1 MLNPRKL
8 LRHRL
13 RKSPP
18 SLEEADSNLRRLVE
32 EQNSIASVDAAISES
47 KETLRNARS
56 SVGRSMLRK
65 SDEDTD
71 DGNAS
76 TLLHAGRQGILDA
89 AARRAK
95 LPVGFVFDHHVA
107 RTLAD
112 ELHRQLV
119 TLTNNVP
126 TDILAAKALEAQ
138 IQSALRSYSNSIQ
151 RLLTPMTF
159 R

>member
-1 MLNPRKL
+1 
-8 LRHRL
+8 
-13 RKSPP
+13 
-18 SLEEADSNLRRLVE
+18 VE

-65 SDEDTD
+65 SDEDAN

-76 TLLHAGRQGILDA
+76 TLLRAGRQGILDA